1 MHVVRQSPTELVVKD
16 SSVWMTILF
25 ATIAVALVA
34 GIGVSQPV
42 RLLAPA
48 LFLLFGTI
56 TARATTFTFDG
67 MQRTV
72 RWSGFKPFKSQSGAI
87 LFDEIDDVTV
97 EASSMGNSGTTYRL
111 SLLTKQG
118 AIPMAFAYSGSR
130 DGYAALRRQILAF
143 VKPGLS
149 PSAPESTFAGIPDD
163 LASSIRSLLIQ
174 GRTIDAITL
183 LRTRERI
190 GLVEAKKRI
199 DAAEAA
205 IKSAN
210 QIPQP

>member
-16 SSVWMTILF
+16 SSLWMSVLF
-25 ATIAVALVA
+25 TAIAVAFVA
-34 GIGVSQPV
+34 GVGISQPAK
-42 RLLAPA
+42 LLVPA
-48 LFLLFGTI
+48 IFLLFGTI
-56 TARATTFTFDG
+56 TARSTTFAFDG

-97 EASSMGNSGTTYRL
+97 EASSMGNNGATYRL
-111 SLLTKQG
+111 SLATKQG
-118 AIPMAFAYSGSR
+118 PVPMAFAYSGSR
-130 DGYAALRRQILAF
+130 DGYAGLRRQILAF

-149 PSAPESTFAGIPDD
+149 PSAPESHFAGIPDD

-174 GRTIDAITL
+174 RRAIDAIAL

-190 GLVEAKKRI
+190 GLVEAKRRV
-199 DAAEAA
+199 DAAEAK

-210 QIPQP
+210 RIPQP